1 MNNTVPRVTTTW
13 DLVIAIALAL
23 GLVVYALGLRR
34 LWRRAGA
41 RHGLRAWQVAAYG
54 AGVLSLWIALLS
66 PLESLSAVLFS
77 AHMGQHELLMLVSAP
92 LIVMG
97 RPLYAL
103 GWALPARAR
112 RAAGVFLERPAV
124 RAAWRRLTNPWTVLL
139 LHGAAL
145 WIWHVPGL
153 FEHALAHDSVH
164 ALQHLSF
171 FLTAALFWWA
181 MLDGRYGR
189 VGYGVA
195 VLFVFATALHSGLL
209 GAMITFAQGL
219 WYPTHEARTRAA
231 GLDPLEDQQ
240 LAGLIMWIPA
250 GVLLTLLALALLS
263 AWLGE
268 AERRARRL
276 DGGGGAS

>member
-1 MNNTVPRVTTTW
+1 MNDARPPTSTW
-13 DLVIAIALAL
+13 DLAIALVLAL
-23 GLVVYALGLRR
+23 ALCVYALGIAR
-34 LWRRAGA
+34 LWGRAGA
-41 RHGLRAWQVAAYG
+41 RRGLRAWQVVAYG
-54 AGVLSLWIALLS
+54 AGMLSLWIALLS
-66 PLESLSAVLFS
+66 PLEALSAVLFS
-77 AHMGQHELLMLVSAP
+77 AHMGQHEILMLVSAP

-103 GWALPARAR
+103 AWALPARTR
-112 RAAGVFLERPAV
+112 RAAGAIVERPAV
-124 RAAWRRLTNPWTVLL
+124 LGLWHGLTNPWVVLL
-139 LHGAAL
+139 LHGATL
-145 WIWHVPGL
+145 WVWHIPGL
-153 FEHALAHDSVH
+153 FEHALAHENVH

-171 FLTAALFWWA
+171 FLTAALFWWS
-181 MLDGRYGR
+181 MVNGRYGR
-189 VGYGVA
+189 VGYGVG
-195 VLFVFATALHSGLL
+195 VVFVFATALHSGLL
-209 GAMITFAQGL
+209 GAMLTFAQGL

-276 DGGGGAS
+276 DGRGGAS